1 MTAPTG
7 SIETLLPV
15 RTGEDRRLVI
25 MLATALLVTVP
36 LNTQGQLT
44 AAVAAGLCALL
55 VLCTLPRLIVFLR
68 RNPLLMTMPL
78 LIGVSFLW
86 SDQPVLSLRLGIQEV
101 ATLLAAIAI
110 AATCRERTLQR
121 ILMIALGL
129 TVVGCILHGGTGPSE
144 RGPVLIGYM
153 GSKDPLALVA
163 YLGALVAFSVT
174 IDRENGLGW
183 RLLALTLM
191 PVCGVVAASLHAA
204 TAVISLAL
212 ALFLFLAIGMLRRFP
227 VLRRGIV
234 LLALVAGPVMLLGI
248 LDFWSD
254 LFSAVMK
261 TLGKSSTITGR
272 TILWAK
278 GLDLFAG
285 SPLLGLGYRSFW
297 VGESNTAFSLLLQMG
312 QTDGRGFHFHQQ
324 FIEFAVD
331 TGIVG
336 LTAFLTLLTVSLKRA
351 WTYATTSSSLIAPL
365 WFSILVVYCIRF
377 FGETVSTPFNIDVI
391 VLFIVITIIARQSEA
406 LRRDAPRPMKGLIG
420 SLDADRLGLQRSPG
434 WPVGTRGQTSQ
445 FEQRPV

>member
-15 RTGEDRRLVI
+15 RTGEDRRMVI
-25 MLATALLVTVP
+25 VLATALLVTVP
-36 LNTQGQLT
+36 LNTQGQL
-44 AAVAAGLCALL
+44 AAAAAAGLCALL
-55 VLCTLPRLIVFLR
+55 VLTTLPRLIVFLR
-68 RNPLLMTMPL
+68 RNPLLLAMPL

-86 SDQPVLSLRLGIQEV
+86 SDQPFLSLRLGIQEV

-110 AATCRERTLQR
+110 AATCRERTVQR

-144 RGPVLIGYM
+144 QGPVLIGYM

-174 IDRENGLGW
+174 IDRESGRAW
-183 RLLALTLM
+183 RLFALILM

-212 ALFLFLAIGMLRRFP
+212 ALSLFLAISMLRRFP
-227 VLRRGIV
+227 ALRRGVV
-234 LLALVAGPVMLLGI
+234 LVTLVAGPVLLLGI
-248 LDFWSD
+248 LDFWND
-254 LFSAVMK
+254 LFNAVMK
-261 TLGKSSTITGR
+261 ALGKSSTITGR

-285 SPLLGLGYRSFW
+285 SPLFGLGYRSFW
-297 VGESNTAFSLLLQMG
+297 VGESNSAFSLLLQMG

-331 TGIVG
+331 TGMVG
-336 LTAFLTLLTVSLKRA
+336 LTTFLTLLTVSLKRA
-351 WTYATTSSSLIAPL
+351 WACATMSSSRIAPL
-365 WFSILVVYCIRF
+365 WFSILAVYCVRF

-391 VLFIVITIIARQSEA
+391 VLFLVITILARQSEA
-406 LRRDAPRPMKGLIG
+406 LRRDTARPVKGLVG
-420 SLDADRLGLQRSPG
+420 ALHADMLELNRRPG
-434 WPVGTRGQTSQ
+434 WQVNIRGGSSPD
-445 FEQRPV
+445 R